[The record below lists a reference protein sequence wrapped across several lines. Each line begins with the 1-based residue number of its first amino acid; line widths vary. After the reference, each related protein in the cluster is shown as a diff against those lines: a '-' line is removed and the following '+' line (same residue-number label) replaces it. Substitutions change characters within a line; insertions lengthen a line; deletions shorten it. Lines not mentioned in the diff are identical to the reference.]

1 LLRFR
6 GLERGALNDSVPEAS
21 FPTGIGHTPDDRTWI
36 AKTPLARG
44 YTCRCFGGTV
54 DTTRTRKRPPLL
66 ATLAQTLGRQ
76 LSEPVIAAVLGL
88 LAGVG
93 LLVFSRLS
101 FRVMRPEAPEVGL
114 ALSMLMLLVRMALV
128 VLLTLGFRA
137 VAPAG
142 FVPFALSMAG
152 GFLVGYT
159 VELLRYGKLLPAR
172 TALKGPAR

>member
-1 LLRFR
+1 MLRFR
-6 GLERGALNDSVPEAS
+6 GLERGALNDSVSEAS
-21 FPTGIGHTPDDRTWI
+21 FPTGIGHVPGDRTWI

-44 YTCRCFGGTV
+44 YECRHEAV
-54 DTTRTRKRPPLL
+54 PSIRPAPEE
-66 ATLAQTLGRQ
+66 ATLPATFAQTLGRL
-76 LSEPVIAAVLGL
+76 LSEPLIAAVLGL
-88 LAGVG
+88 CAGVG

-114 ALSMLMLLVRMALV
+114 ALSMVMLLVRMALV
-128 VLLTLGFRA
+128 AFALLGFRA

-159 VELLRYGKLLPAR
+159 VELLRYGKLLPTR
-172 TALKGPAR
+172 KALRGPAR